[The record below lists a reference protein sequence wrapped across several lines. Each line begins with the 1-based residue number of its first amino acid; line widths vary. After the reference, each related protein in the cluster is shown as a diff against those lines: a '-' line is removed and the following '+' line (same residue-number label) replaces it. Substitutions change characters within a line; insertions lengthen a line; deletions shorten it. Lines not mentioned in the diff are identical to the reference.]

1 MNKTPAEPKRSPGKV
16 ARREGRPLRKPK
28 PPPEATALLVEES
41 SIIARMLKKSI
52 STLPGYRVEIASSR
66 AEAVELFADSPERFT
81 AAVVDLELPDAQTGE
96 VVDLTLEAGI
106 ATIVLTGNY
115 DEETRARIL
124 EKRVVDYFLK
134 GDQSLAG
141 LNDTLDRLRTNPD
154 VEILVV
160 DDSSAFRLMCRRLLE
175 THRFTVREAGD
186 GAEALEVLEAA
197 PGITAV
203 ITDYE
208 MPRMNGIELV
218 SALRDRKPREDLAI
232 IGVSALGDRY
242 LPAKY
247 LKHGADDF
255 LTKPFESEEF
265 YCRVYRS
272 VTNIEQI
279 QRITRAAYT
288 DQLTDLPNRLQFFT
302 FAPPLFEKAVH
313 DGTPFALAMLDIDYF
328 KRINDTFGHAAGDA
342 ALQHLARLLETNLEQ
357 SDIVARFGGEEFCVL
372 SVGPADKAVSN
383 KFERLRRAVEHSQVV
398 FEGETIRFTL
408 SMGVAI
414 QAREHLDAVINRA
427 DEFLYQAKESGRN
440 RVLIEQAGSSE
451 SKGRT
456 SPD

>member
-1 MNKTPAEPKRSPGKV
+1 MKKTPAEPKRSPGKV
-16 ARREGRPLRKPK
+16 ARRGERPLRKPK
-28 PPPEATALLVEES
+28 PPPEATALLVEDS
-41 SIIARMLKKSI
+41 SIIARIMSKSI
-52 STLPGYRVEIASSR
+52 SSLPGYQVAIAGSR
-66 AEAVELFADSPERFT
+66 AEAIELLGDSPERFT
-81 AAVVDLELPDAQTGE
+81 AAVVDLELPDARTGE

-115 DEETRARIL
+115 DEEIRAQIL

-134 GDQSLAG
+134 GDQSLAA
-141 LNDTLDRLRTNPD
+141 LKDILHRLRTNPD

-160 DDSSAFRLMCRRLLE
+160 DDSAAFRLMCKRLLE
-175 THRFTVREAGD
+175 THRFTVREAAD
-186 GAEALEVLEAA
+186 GLEALEVLDANA
-197 PGITAV
+197 DITAV

-218 SALRDRKPREDLAI
+218 GALRERRNREELAI
-232 IGVSALGDRY
+232 IGVSAVGNRY
-242 LPAKY
+242 LPAQY

-255 LTKPFESEEF
+255 LTKPFEKEEF

-288 DQLTDLPNRLQFFT
+288 DQLTGLANRLQFFT
-302 FAPPLFEKAVH
+302 YAPPRYEEALRQN
-313 DGTPFALAMLDIDYF
+313 TPFALAMADIDFF

-342 ALQHLARLLETNLEQ
+342 ALQHLAGLLEANLAPA
-357 SDIVARFGGEEFCVL
+357 DIVARFGGEEFCVL
-372 SVGPADKAVSN
+372 STGIADRSVSN
-383 KFERLRRAVEHSQVV
+383 KFERLRRAVERSQVE

-408 SMGVAI
+408 SIGVAV
-414 QAREHLDAVINRA
+414 APAPDLDALINRA

-440 RVLIEQAGSSE
+440 RVLIEQTGGPTR
-451 SKGRT
+451 KDG
-456 SPD
+456 